1 MKSKSTKRI
10 ENKKKKMAALI
21 EISRLNEYDRNLKK
35 TQISEANGSNSS
47 ELEPSV
53 KKPRTEAPIGDTV
66 EQKTLLPELGPSGKP
81 KLSGLELQEL
91 KKMLREKTTKMRQQ
105 PVFKLRDM
113 GTNASLSTDLENRVP
128 LFLSD
133 LQHLIMYSQ
142 LGHHAPYSPARWCA
156 LEKFNKLSTTCL
168 LVVEN
173 MTVNHYTTHE
183 NIFPFVSS
191 TFEHKLEILAP
202 NSSNSDV
209 VRELSMVPLTATQ
222 VKKFSTKF
230 GTLEDA
236 VHRTTEV
243 FDSVR
248 SLFPIEKDKESKNGL
263 SMDLPFTDRFP
274 RTQLLLS
281 GWQMVEENF
290 PLPIKGLMET
300 KYAGYVLTKDRY
312 EDVTPF
318 SKMFGIDCE
327 MCKTTIGDLELTRVS
342 VVDEHLNTFYDTL
355 VKPDNRI
362 TDYLTRFSGIT
373 YKMMRNITTR
383 LKDVQDDL
391 RRLLPA
397 DAILVGQSLGNDL
410 HALKMMHPYVIDTS
424 VIFNITGDR
433 SRKTKLKTLT
443 EEFLS
448 EKIQEGQGGHCST
461 EDSLASLKLA
471 QLKLRKSLYFGDA
484 VMGNVHNEIR
494 TCPEL
499 GTYNYATSMLKQTTK
514 LDKTALVVCPEEIT
528 SKYKYCVDKGAEVR
542 QQNEKIKFF
551 SEKSCKEV
559 VRKMCDSLGM
569 FSLNIGHVK
578 LQEGQLEGTKVFKN
592 VDKWVK
598 EIYEKMPTPGLV
610 IVLFPG
616 VEGSNGCCFIQ
627 LKRDV

>member
-35 TQISEANGSNSS
+35 TQISEANGSNCS

-53 KKPRTEAPIGDTV
+53 KKPRTEAPIGDSID
-66 EQKTLLPELGPSGKP
+66 QKVCVPELGPSGKP

-105 PVFKLRDM
+105 PVFKLRDV
-113 GTNASLSTDLENRVP
+113 GINASLATDLENRVP
-128 LFLSD
+128 LFLAD

-142 LGHHAPYSPARWCA
+142 LGHHSPYSPARWCA
-156 LEKFNKLSTTCL
+156 LEKFNRLATTCV

-173 MTVNHYTTHE
+173 MTLYHYMAHG
-183 NIFPFVSS
+183 NMFPFVSS

-209 VRELSMVPLTATQ
+209 VRELSMVPLTGTQ
-222 VKKFSTKF
+222 VKKFCTQY
-230 GTLEDA
+230 GTLEEA
-236 VHRTTEV
+236 VHKSSEV
-243 FDSVR
+243 FDTVR
-248 SLFPIEKDKESKNGL
+248 SLFPIEKDKEGKNQL
-263 SMDLPFTDRFP
+263 YPDLPPTDRFP

-290 PLPIKGLMET
+290 PLPIKGLMEN

-312 EDVTPF
+312 EDVTPH

-342 VVDEHLNTFYDTL
+342 VVDEDLNTFYDTL
-355 VKPDNRI
+355 VKPENRI

-373 YKMMRNITTR
+373 YKMMKNITTR
-383 LKDVQDDL
+383 LQDVQEDL
-391 RRLLPA
+391 RRILPA

-424 VIFNITGDR
+424 VIYNITGDR
-433 SRKTKLKTLT
+433 VRKTKLKTLT

-448 EKIQEGQGGHCST
+448 ERIQEGKGGHCST
-461 EDSLASLKLA
+461 EDSMASLKLA
-471 QLKLRKSLYFGDA
+471 QLKLTKSLYFGDA
-484 VMGNVHNEIR
+484 VMGNLHSEIR

-514 LDKTALVVCPEEIT
+514 VDKTAVVVGLNEIT
-528 SKYKYCVDKGAEVR
+528 SKYKYCVDKELKVQ
-542 QQNEKIKFF
+542 QQNEKIKYF
-551 SEKSCKEV
+551 SEKNCKEV
-559 VRKMCDSLGM
+559 VKKMCDSMGM

-598 EIYEKMPTPGLV
+598 EIYENISTPGLV
-610 IVLFPG
+610 IVLFSG
-616 VEGSNGCCFIQ
+616 VERSNGCCFIQ